1 MKKTDYQL
9 RQEDLV
15 NIGLQNLKDS
25 GLILQSTIKKMNEV
39 LNKGYDKEVEFMDVE
54 VSENSTLAD
63 ARFEESYSQ

>member
-63 ARFEESYSQ
+63 ARFEDDSR